1 MTAKTSRL
9 RALLASG
16 EFLYMPSATT
26 PIEGRLAEAAGAKVV
41 YTGGYATGASR
52 AITEPLLTMDEQVRV
67 AGEVARAV
75 AVPLIADAGAGF
87 GEPLHTMRT
96 VREFAAAGVAGIHIE
111 DQLFPKR
118 AHYHKYVAHAV
129 PLPEFVDKIRW
140 ACRERDRTDPDF
152 VVIARSDTCRELGLD
167 EAVGRVNAA
176 AEAGAD
182 LGLLFPRN
190 DERSR
195 SRAAAGE
202 SAARLGAEPR
212 QPRRPPDL
220 RSRRVAADGLP
231 RLHRRPAAARGRRAF
246 HEGGARRDDANWPL
260 HRHRQQRI
268 HRPAPGD
275 RGHDRPRR
283 LLRGRGRNRREER
296 PLRAAHSAAAGA
308 PRGAAGGRRN
318 SSRAAERRSRGGI
331 IITKSLI

>member
-1 MTAKTSRL
+1 MTAKTSQL

-26 PIEGRLAEAAGAKVV
+26 PIEGRLAEAAGVKIV

-75 AVPLIADAGAGF
+75 EVPLVADAGAGF

-140 ACRERDRTDPDF
+140 ACRERERTDPDF
-152 VVIARSDTCRELGLD
+152 VIIARSDTCRELGLD
-167 EAVGRVNAA
+167 EAVGRINAA
-176 AEAGAD
+176 AEVGAD
-182 LGLLFPRN
+182 LGLVFPRN
-190 DERSR
+190 DAEAEAAPK
-195 SRAAAGE
+195 RAK
-202 SAARLGAEPR
+202 
-212 QPRRPPDL
+212 
-220 RSRRVAADGLP
+220 LP
-231 RLHRRPAAARGRRAF
+231 LV
-246 HEGGARRDDANWPL
+246 WV
-260 HRHRQQRI
+260 Q
-268 HRPAPGD
+268 
-275 RGHDRPRR
+275 
-283 LLRGRGRNRREER
+283 
-296 PLRAAHSAAAGA
+296 
-308 PRGAAGGRRN
+308 
-318 SSRAAERRSRGGI
+318 SRGNRDGRPIYPLSALQRMGYRACIDAQLLLGVGVHFMKEALAEMLRTGRYTGI
-331 IITKSLI
+331 GDNRFTTLRKEIEDVIGLDDYYEVEAATVEKTD

>member
-1 MTAKTSRL
+1 MIAKTARL

-26 PIEGRLAEAAGAKVV
+26 PIEGRLAEAAGAPVV

-75 AVPLIADAGAGF
+75 SVPLVADAGAGF

-96 VREFAAAGVAGIHIE
+96 VREFAAAGIAGIHIE
-111 DQLFPKR
+111 DQLYPKR

-129 PLPEFVDKIRW
+129 PVPEFVDKIRW

-152 VVIARSDTCRELGLD
+152 VIIARSDTCRELGLD

-176 AEAGAD
+176 AEVGAD

-190 DERSR
+190 DAEAEAAPKLAKVPLVWVQSR
-195 SRAAAGE
+195 GNRDGRPIYGLDRLKAMGYRACIDAQLL
-202 SAARLGAEPR
+202 LGVAVHFIKEALAEM
-212 QPRRPPDL
+212 
-220 RSRRVAADGLP
+220 
-231 RLHRRPAAARGRRAF
+231 
-246 HEGGARRDDANWPL
+246 
-260 HRHRQQRI
+260 QRTGSYTGI
-268 HRPAPGD
+268 GD
-275 RGHDRPRR
+275 NQFT
-283 LLRGRGRNRREER
+283 LLRKDIEDLIGLDDHYRVEAETVER
-296 PLRAAHSAAAGA
+296 
-308 PRGAAGGRRN
+308 
-318 SSRAAERRSRGGI
+318 
-331 IITKSLI
+331 

>member
-1 MTAKTSRL
+1 MIAKTARL

-26 PIEGRLAEAAGAKVV
+26 PIEGRLAEAAGAPVV

-67 AGEVARAV
+67 AGEVARALS
-75 AVPLIADAGAGF
+75 VPLVADAGAGF

-111 DQLFPKR
+111 DQIYPKR

-129 PLPEFVDKIRW
+129 PVPEFVDKIRW

-152 VVIARSDTCRELGLD
+152 VIIARSDTCRELGLD

-176 AEAGAD
+176 AEVGAD

-190 DERSR
+190 DAEAEAAPKLAKVPLVWVQSR
-195 SRAAAGE
+195 GNRDGRPIYGLDRLKMMGYRACIDAQLLLGVAVHFIKEALGE
-202 SAARLGAEPR
+202 M
-212 QPRRPPDL
+212 
-220 RSRRVAADGLP
+220 
-231 RLHRRPAAARGRRAF
+231 
-246 HEGGARRDDANWPL
+246 
-260 HRHRQQRI
+260 QRTGSYTGI
-268 HRPAPGD
+268 GD
-275 RGHDRPRR
+275 NQFT
-283 LLRGRGRNRREER
+283 LLRKDIEDLIGLDDHYRVEAETVER
-296 PLRAAHSAAAGA
+296 
-308 PRGAAGGRRN
+308 
-318 SSRAAERRSRGGI
+318 
-331 IITKSLI
+331 